1 MVRRHGLTS
10 SANVSAW
17 RCVEISFTA
26 EREYPNAY
34 TDVDVWADFVHDSG
48 TTLRRPAFWDGGS
61 TWRIR
66 FASPVDSGKWRW
78 RSDAT
83 VGDAGLRGVTGTI
96 RVSAEDT
103 DHRFYRHG
111 FWRMS
116 AGGRS
121 LVHADGTPAVL
132 VADTA
137 WALPWRATEADAV
150 EYARDRSAKGFN
162 AALLMSV
169 QPDMHARGPRERT
182 ADEGFDVGFDDLSDG
197 HLNRLNADYFHTLD
211 RLLAVLVEHEIVP
224 VLQPVF
230 QGFGWKGL
238 DVAGTVV
245 PPPEY
250 ARYCR
255 YLVARYGAAPALYL
269 VGADG
274 SGREPQIAAGGEEVS
289 AWDCYAQP
297 TGIHYRPHAD
307 NRAHQDASWLDF
319 QWCQTGHSG
328 VHAPERVADMW
339 RNQPVK
345 AVANGEPSYEHTG
358 STDTA
363 PGWWQGHEA
372 WSNLCAGG
380 TMGVVY
386 GAANI
391 WQWRLHEDE
400 PGHAAHF
407 LAPSGGWRDS
417 LHLSGSTYVGL
428 VGKILDGLPTTD
440 MSPDWQTFLTPRGL
454 RVADTFHLAYQ
465 ERGGPLRVLRE
476 EHLPRH
482 YRIVDPR
489 TGAIVGSGRRTQG
502 SPIPGT
508 PGKPRLVIFC
518 DALPEKDG

>member
-1 MVRRHGLTS
+1 MTS

-182 ADEGFDVGFDDLSDG
+182 ADEGFDVGFDDLSD
-197 HLNRLNADYFHTLD
+197 
-211 RLLAVLVEHEIVP
+211 
-224 VLQPVF
+224 
-230 QGFGWKGL
+230 
-238 DVAGTVV
+238 
-245 PPPEY
+245 
-250 ARYCR
+250 
-255 YLVARYGAAPALYL
+255 
-269 VGADG
+269 
-274 SGREPQIAAGGEEVS
+274 
-289 AWDCYAQP
+289 
-297 TGIHYRPHAD
+297 
-307 NRAHQDASWLDF
+307 
-319 QWCQTGHSG
+319 
-328 VHAPERVADMW
+328 
-339 RNQPVK
+339 
-345 AVANGEPSYEHTG
+345 
-358 STDTA
+358 
-363 PGWWQGHEA
+363 
-372 WSNLCAGG
+372 
-380 TMGVVY
+380 
-386 GAANI
+386 
-391 WQWRLHEDE
+391 
-400 PGHAAHF
+400 
-407 LAPSGGWRDS
+407 
-417 LHLSGSTYVGL
+417 
-428 VGKILDGLPTTD
+428 
-440 MSPDWQTFLTPRGL
+440 
-454 RVADTFHLAYQ
+454 
-465 ERGGPLRVLRE
+465 
-476 EHLPRH
+476 
-482 YRIVDPR
+482 
-489 TGAIVGSGRRTQG
+489 
-502 SPIPGT
+502 
-508 PGKPRLVIFC
+508 
-518 DALPEKDG
+518 